1 MMTIFAVL
9 LFVAVL
15 PFLGAALYLG
25 FLSVLA
31 LIPEPPAAHHG
42 PARRR
47 FVMLI
52 PARDEERRL
61 PRLLASIE
69 ALDYPRDLVSVL
81 VIADNCT
88 DGTAAL
94 ARAWGAIVCERNDLE
109 RVGKGYAIDFGLRQ
123 IRDSYDALVVIDGD
137 CTVSANLLTA
147 FNRRLDAGD
156 EAVQAY
162 YTMSASGGS
171 STQAVRGL
179 ALALVHLVRP
189 LGKRRI
195 GASAGLKGS
204 GMCFSRRVITDS
216 GWQAFGL
223 AEDIEQHNR
232 LLRRGFRVG
241 FARAAVVSG
250 AAPDSLGDAR
260 GQHRRWEAGRLAAMR
275 HDAISLLADGLRLRS
290 MPRFDAGVELL
301 IPPLSI
307 VAAALTS
314 LFIAGVL
321 MNSALVW
328 GSAAVG
334 LASLAA
340 YLLAGLWLQGLGWRT
355 TFWSIA
361 MIPGYAC
368 WKLAVYAQS
377 IAARPVRWEQTRRT
391 DADASAAD
399 ASP

>member
-1 MMTIFAVL
+1 MTIFALL

-15 PFLGAALYLG
+15 PFLGAALYLA
-25 FLSVLA
+25 FLSLLA
-31 LIPEPPAAHHG
+31 LMPERERAIQQNTL
-42 PARRR
+42 RR
-47 FVMLI
+47 FVVLI
-52 PARDEERRL
+52 PARDEEQRL
-61 PRLLASIE
+61 PRLLESIE
-69 ALDYPRDLVSVL
+69 ALAYPRELVTVL
-81 VIADNCT
+81 VVADNCT

-94 ARAWGAIVCERNDLE
+94 ARASGALVCERSDPE

-123 IRDSYDALVVIDGD
+123 IRDAYDALILIDGD
-137 CTVSANLLTA
+137 CRVSPNLLKA

-204 GMCFSRRVITDS
+204 GMCFSRRVIEEA

-241 FARAAVVSG
+241 FAREAVVTG
-250 AAPDSLGDAR
+250 ASPDSLADAR

-275 HDAISLLADGLRLRS
+275 HDAIPLLADGLRLRS

-307 VAAALTS
+307 VAAALVT

-334 LASLAA
+334 LASLAV

-377 IAARPVRWEQTRRT
+377 IAAKPMRWEQTRRT
-391 DADASAAD
+391 DADTRGVD
-399 ASP
+399 ASR

>member
-1 MMTIFAVL
+1 MMTVFAVL

-25 FLSVLA
+25 CLSVLA
-31 LIPEPPAAHHG
+31 LIPEPAPAHHG

-47 FVMLI
+47 FVLLI

-61 PRLLASIE
+61 PRLLTSIE

-81 VIADNCT
+81 VVADNCT

-109 RVGKGYAIDFGLRQ
+109 RIGKGYAIDYGLRQ
-123 IRDSYDALVVIDGD
+123 IRDPYDALVVIDGD
-137 CTVSANLLTA
+137 CSVSANLLNA
-147 FNRRLDAGD
+147 FNLRLDAGD
-156 EAVQAY
+156 EVVQAY
-162 YTMSASGGS
+162 YTMAAAGGS

-204 GMCFSRRVITDS
+204 GMCVSQRVVEEA

-241 FARAAVVSG
+241 FARAAVVTG

-275 HDAISLLADGLRLRS
+275 HDAIPLLADGLRLRS
-290 MPRFDAGVELL
+290 MPRVDAGIELI

-307 VAAALTS
+307 VGAALAA
-314 LFIAGVL
+314 LFVAGVL
-321 MNSALVW
+321 VNSALVW
-328 GSAAVG
+328 GSSVAG
-334 LASLAA
+334 LASLAV
-340 YLLAGLWLQGLGWRT
+340 YVLAGLSLQGLGWRR

-377 IAARPVRWEQTRRT
+377 IVAKPVRWEQTRRT